1 MEFDLCLIEGL
12 KELDLPRISVFYKDI
27 DENYFAHSNAVA
39 SYEKISHKS
48 LIWLDLNDLEQIA
61 SFILNNALKGEF
73 DARTR

>member
-1 MEFDLCLIEGL
+1 M
-12 KELDLPRISVFYKDI
+12 
-27 DENYFAHSNAVA
+27 AVA